1 MIPEHKKWM
10 KRLQKCLSDMPDD
23 CELVVEAGSLTSSTV
38 HLLIRG
44 KHNKLYE
51 VHQDNMGLPIS
62 DNNTNNLYFFILL
75 LEFEFP
81 PNHLRFC

>member
-1 MIPEHKKWM
+1 GNTVMIPEHKKWM

-23 CELVVEAGSLTSSTV
+23 CELVVEAGSLASSTV

-62 DNNTNNLYFFILL
+62 DNNITAFRAENVIANSETI
-75 LEFEFP
+75 
-81 PNHLRFC
+81 